1 MIAGYFANLT
11 GQSGVALGIGDDA
24 ALLNVTPGQQLV
36 MASDTLVAGVHFPE
50 TASGHQVA
58 TRALCVNLSDMAA
71 MGANPRWFTLAL
83 TLPRDKANA
92 EWLADF
98 SAGLG
103 DIAKQYD
110 VALVGGDTTS
120 GPLTLTLT
128 FVGEVPIGEAL
139 TRGGASQGDAVFV
152 TGYLG
157 DGAAALE
164 LIISENSLYR
174 NSDRLLQ
181 RFYCPEPQIQAG
193 LKLRSIASA
202 CIDISDGLMA
212 DLGHICKASDV
223 TAVIQTEQL
232 PIAAEIL
239 ELSPLDALEWALCGG
254 DDYQLCFTVAADQ
267 LAKVDA
273 LIELGEL
280 DARRIGTINPADQS
294 INAVSVIDKNNTLLT
309 VVKPGYNHFGH

>member
-1 MIAGYFANLT
+1 M
-11 GQSGVALGIGDDA
+11 ALGIGDDA
-24 ALLNVTPGQQLV
+24 AVLNVTPGQQLV

-50 TASGHQVA
+50 TASGREVA
-58 TRALCVNLSDMAA
+58 TRSLCVNLSDMAA
-71 MGANPRWFTLAL
+71 MGAKPRWFTLAL

-120 GPLTLTLT
+120 GPLTLTLSL
-128 FVGEVPIGEAL
+128 VGEVPVGEAL
-139 TRGGASQGDAVFV
+139 TRSGAGSGDSVFV

-164 LIISENSLYR
+164 LLINDFADHTD
-174 NSDRLLQ
+174 SDRLLR

-212 DLGHICKASDV
+212 DLGHICKASGV

-239 ELSPLDALEWALCGG
+239 ERSPLDALEWALCGG

-267 LAKVDA
+267 LAKVEA
-273 LIELGEL
+273 LIDLGEL
-280 DARRIGTINPADQS
+280 DARRIGTIKPGDQS
-294 INAVSVIDKNNTLLT
+294 IITVSVIDKNNTLLT
-309 VVKPGYNHFGH
+309 VVKPGYNHFSH

>member
-1 MIAGYFANLT
+1 M
-11 GQSGVALGIGDDA
+11 
-24 ALLNVTPGQQLV
+24 
-36 MASDTLVAGVHFPE
+36 
-50 TASGHQVA
+50 
-58 TRALCVNLSDMAA
+58 
-71 MGANPRWFTLAL
+71 
-83 TLPRDKANA
+83 
-92 EWLADF
+92 
-98 SAGLG
+98 
-103 DIAKQYD
+103 
-110 VALVGGDTTS
+110 
-120 GPLTLTLT
+120 
-128 FVGEVPIGEAL
+128 
-139 TRGGASQGDAVFV
+139 

-164 LIISENSLYR
+164 LITSENSLYR

-267 LAKVDA
+267 LVKVDA

-309 VVKPGYNHFGH
+309 VVKPGYNHFGY

>member
-1 MIAGYFANLT
+1 M
-11 GQSGVALGIGDDA
+11 ALGIGDDA

-36 MASDTLVAGVHFPE
+36 MASDTLVAGVHFPA
-50 TASGHQVA
+50 TASGRQVA

-98 SAGLG
+98 SGGLG
-103 DIAKQYD
+103 DIAKQHG

-128 FVGEVPIGEAL
+128 LVGEVPAGEAL
-139 TRGGASQGDAVFV
+139 TRGGAGPGDSVFV

-157 DGAAALE
+157 DGAASLE
-164 LIISENSLYR
+164 AITNSKSLHID
-174 NSDRLLQ
+174 SDRLLQ
-181 RFYCPEPQIQAG
+181 RFYCPQPQIQAG
-193 LKLRSIASA
+193 LKLRAIASA

-212 DLGHICKASDV
+212 DLGHICKASGV

-254 DDYQLCFTVAADQ
+254 DDYQLCFTVAADH

-280 DARRIGTINPADQS
+280 DARRIGTINPSDQTIS
-294 INAVSVIDKNNTLLT
+294 PVSVIDKNKTLLT
-309 VVKPGYNHFGH
+309 VVKPGYNHFGN

>member
-1 MIAGYFANLT
+1 
-11 GQSGVALGIGDDA
+11 
-24 ALLNVTPGQQLV
+24 

-50 TASGHQVA
+50 TASGRQVA

-103 DIAKQYD
+103 DIAKQHG

-128 FVGEVPIGEAL
+128 LVGEVPAGEAL
-139 TRGGASQGDAVFV
+139 TRGGAGPGDSVFV

-157 DGAAALE
+157 DGAASLE
-164 LIISENSLYR
+164 AITNNKSLHID
-174 NSDRLLQ
+174 SDRLLQ
-181 RFYCPEPQIQAG
+181 RFYSPQPQIQAG
-193 LKLRSIASA
+193 LKLRAIASA

-212 DLGHICKASDV
+212 DLGHICKASGV

-254 DDYQLCFTVAADQ
+254 DDYQLCFTVAADH

-280 DARRIGTINPADQS
+280 DARRIGTINPGDQS
-294 INAVSVIDKNNTLLT
+294 ISPVSVIDKNKTLLT
-309 VVKPGYNHFGH
+309 VVKPGYNHFGN

>member
-1 MIAGYFANLT
+1 M
-11 GQSGVALGIGDDA
+11 ALGIGDDA

-50 TASGHQVA
+50 TASGRQVA

-103 DIAKQYD
+103 DIAKQHG

-128 FVGEVPIGEAL
+128 LVGEVPAGEAL
-139 TRGGASQGDAVFV
+139 TRGGAGPGDSVFV

-157 DGAAALE
+157 DGAASLE
-164 LIISENSLYR
+164 AITNNKSLHID
-174 NSDRLLQ
+174 SDRLLQ
-181 RFYCPEPQIQAG
+181 RFYSPQPQIQAG
-193 LKLRSIASA
+193 LKLRAIASA

-212 DLGHICKASDV
+212 DLGHICKASGV

-232 PIAAEIL
+232 PIAAELL

-254 DDYQLCFTVAADQ
+254 DDYQLCFTVAADH

-280 DARRIGTINPADQS
+280 DARRIGTINPGDQS
-294 INAVSVIDKNNTLLT
+294 ISPVSVIDKNKTLLT
-309 VVKPGYNHFGH
+309 VVKPGYNHFGN

>member
-1 MIAGYFANLT
+1 
-11 GQSGVALGIGDDA
+11 VALGIGDDA

-50 TASGHQVA
+50 TASGRQVA

-103 DIAKQYD
+103 DIAKQQG

-128 FVGEVPIGEAL
+128 LVGEVPAGEAL
-139 TRGGASQGDAVFV
+139 TRGGAGPGDSVFV

-157 DGAAALE
+157 DGAASLE
-164 LIISENSLYR
+164 AITNNKSLHID
-174 NSDRLLQ
+174 SDRLLQ
-181 RFYCPEPQIQAG
+181 RFYSPQPQIQAG
-193 LKLRSIASA
+193 LKLRAIASA

-212 DLGHICKASDV
+212 DLGHICKASGV

-254 DDYQLCFTVAADQ
+254 DDYQLCFTVAADH

-280 DARRIGTINPADQS
+280 DARRIGTINPGDQS
-294 INAVSVIDKNNTLLT
+294 ISPVSVIDKNKTLLT
-309 VVKPGYNHFGH
+309 VVKPGYNHFGN

>member
-1 MIAGYFANLT
+1 
-11 GQSGVALGIGDDA
+11 
-24 ALLNVTPGQQLV
+24 

-50 TASGHQVA
+50 TASGRQVA

-103 DIAKQYD
+103 DIAKQQG

-128 FVGEVPIGEAL
+128 LVGEVPAGEAL
-139 TRGGASQGDAVFV
+139 TRGGAGPGDSVFV

-157 DGAAALE
+157 DGAASLE
-164 LIISENSLYR
+164 AITNNKSLHID
-174 NSDRLLQ
+174 SDRLLQ
-181 RFYCPEPQIQAG
+181 RFYSPQPQIQAG
-193 LKLRSIASA
+193 LKLRAIASA

-212 DLGHICKASDV
+212 DLGHICKASGV

-254 DDYQLCFTVAADQ
+254 DDYQLCFTVAADH

-280 DARRIGTINPADQS
+280 DARRIGTINPGDQS
-294 INAVSVIDKNNTLLT
+294 ISPVSVIDKNKTLLT
-309 VVKPGYNHFGH
+309 VVKPGYNHFGN

>member
-1 MIAGYFANLT
+1 
-11 GQSGVALGIGDDA
+11 
-24 ALLNVTPGQQLV
+24 

-50 TASGHQVA
+50 TASGRQVA

-103 DIAKQYD
+103 DIAKQQG

-128 FVGEVPIGEAL
+128 LVGEVPAGEAL
-139 TRGGASQGDAVFV
+139 TRGGANPGDSVFV

-157 DGAAALE
+157 DGAASLE
-164 LIISENSLYR
+164 AITNNKSLHID
-174 NSDRLLQ
+174 SDRLLQ
-181 RFYCPEPQIQAG
+181 RFYSPQPQIQAG
-193 LKLRSIASA
+193 LKLRAIASA

-212 DLGHICKASDV
+212 DLGHICKASGV

-254 DDYQLCFTVAADQ
+254 DDYQLCFTVAADH

-280 DARRIGTINPADQS
+280 DARRIGTINPGDQS
-294 INAVSVIDKNNTLLT
+294 ISPVSVIDKNKTLLT
-309 VVKPGYNHFGH
+309 VVKPGYNHFGN

>member
-50 TASGHQVA
+50 TASGREVA

-83 TLPRDKANA
+83 TLPRDKANT

-98 SAGLG
+98 SGGLG
-103 DIAKQYD
+103 DIAERYN

-128 FVGEVPIGEAL
+128 LVGEVAVGEAL
-139 TRGGASQGDAVFV
+139 TRGGAGPGDAVFV
-152 TGYLG
+152 TGSLG

-164 LIISENSLYR
+164 LITNNRRLQR

-193 LKLRSIASA
+193 LKLRSVASA

-212 DLGHICKASDV
+212 DLGHICKASGV
-223 TAVIQTEQL
+223 SAVIQTEQL
-232 PIAAEIL
+232 PIATEIL

-254 DDYQLCFTVAADQ
+254 DDYQLCFTVAADK
-267 LAKVDA
+267 LAKVKA
-273 LIELGEL
+273 LIEFGEL
-280 DARRIGTINPADQS
+280 DACRIGTINPSDKS
-294 INAVSVIDKNNTLLT
+294 INAVSVIDKNNRLLT
-309 VVKPGYNHFGH
+309 VEKLGYNHFGH